1 MRRKTLLSWS
11 SGKDSAWALHVL
23 RQRSDL
29 EIAGLMTTVNQLYQR
44 IAIHAVRLELLQRQA
59 EAVGLPLHIVDLP
72 YPCSNSQYETTME
85 KFIEQLKQQ
94 GIECIAFGDLFLA
107 DIKAYREAKLSG
119 TGITPLFP
127 IWLTPTDQ
135 LAREMISTGLR
146 VIVTCV
152 DPKQMPASFAGREF
166 NEELLAALPDHVDPC
181 GEHGE
186 FHTFAFDGPMF
197 SKAVDIE
204 LGEIMER
211 EGFVYAD
218 VLLGSGDSAAHAN
231 AQVSIRKKRITI
243 DARSTQHYGQLQ
255 HARSR

>member
-23 RQRSDL
+23 GQRSDL
-29 EIAGLMTTVNQLYQR
+29 EIAGLVTTVNQLYQR

-59 EAVGLPLHIVDLP
+59 EAVGLPLHIIDLP
-72 YPCSNSQYETTME
+72 DPCSNSQYEAVME
-85 KFIEQLKQQ
+85 KFIEQSKQK
-94 GIECIAFGDLFLA
+94 GIGCMAFGDLFLA

-135 LAREMISTGLR
+135 LAREMISSGLR
-146 VIVTCV
+146 AVVTCV
-152 DPKQMPASFAGREF
+152 DPQRLPASFAGREF
-166 NEELLAALPDHVDPC
+166 NEEFLSALPDHVDPC
-181 GEHGE
+181 GERGE

-197 SKAVDIE
+197 SNPVDIE
-204 LGEIMER
+204 VGEITER

-218 VLLGSGDSAAHAN
+218 VLPALGVSALAGAEN
-231 AQVSIRKKRITI
+231 SF
-243 DARSTQHYGQLQ
+243 L
-255 HARSR
+255 